1 MRSLM
6 VTAILFWLIFSANQ
20 ALGQCE
26 PKGLNCI
33 DSLGRRQGY
42 FIEQRVFFL
51 NWEVGVKYYKHSIY
65 LNGIRIGIQD
75 YKTEEGRLLMRTV
88 FFDSTERKLEI
99 AVFYYNGTKAKSGLF
114 TYDPSVYDSAFMELD
129 DKARVVRT
137 GKQGAYTGNWK
148 YFNQD
153 GKEVSKEE
161 FAIVEEEYW
170 HIRWLGVL

>member
-1 MRSLM
+1 
-6 VTAILFWLIFSANQ
+6 
-20 ALGQCE
+20 
-26 PKGLNCI
+26 
-33 DSLGRRQGY
+33 
-42 FIEQRVFFL
+42 
-51 NWEVGVKYYKHSIY
+51 
-65 LNGIRIGIQD
+65 
-75 YKTEEGRLLMRTV
+75 
-88 FFDSTERKLEI
+88 
-99 AVFYYNGTKAKSGLF
+99 
-114 TYDPSVYDSAFMELD
+114 MELD

>member
-6 VTAILFWLIFSANQ
+6 VTTILFLLIFSANQ

-65 LNGIRIGIQD
+65 LNGKRIGIQD

-114 TYDPSVYDSAFMELD
+114 T
-129 DKARVVRT
+129 
-137 GKQGAYTGNWK
+137 
-148 YFNQD
+148 
-153 GKEVSKEE
+153 
-161 FAIVEEEYW
+161 
-170 HIRWLGVL
+170 

>member
-51 NWEVGVKYYKHSIY
+51 NWEVGVTFYKHSIY
-65 LNGIRIGIQD
+65 LNDKRIGIQD
-75 YKTEEGRLLMRTV
+75 YKTDDGFLLERIF
-88 FFDSTERKLEI
+88 FFDSTEEKLEVAI
-99 AVFYYNGTKAKSGLF
+99 FYYNGARAQSGLF
-114 TYDPSVYDSAFMELD
+114 TYDSAVYDSAYIALD
-129 DKARVVRT
+129 EKGRIIQT
-137 GKQGAYTGNWK
+137 GRQGAYTGQWK
-148 YFNQD
+148 YFNEE

-161 FAIVEEEYW
+161 FALIREKYW
-170 HIRWLGVL
+170 YIKRLGWD